1 MKATMTK
8 IGEGAFADV
17 YGCQKDDWKKVA
29 IKVSK
34 EIVPTISSQQVGFS
48 VISGSHSVGETRV

>member
-1 MKATMTK
+1 MKATMAK

-29 IKVSK
+29 IKVS
-34 EIVPTISSQQVGFS
+34 
-48 VISGSHSVGETRV
+48 